1 MTRAR
6 LVGWILPNLESAPY
20 PRITATR
27 PPMRSPCDLHLDGV
41 VRKVRIYVRKMRT
54 AKLLDVL
61 MPRTR
66 QHVLGVLL
74 LRPDRGWFGRQLARH
89 LGLQPSSLQRELAA
103 LTQAGILT
111 QRREGRQVYYQADPD
126 CPVLAELQ
134 GLLLKTA
141 GLVDV
146 LREHLKPLAKDIAC
160 AFVYGSVA
168 RAEELSDSD
177 VDLFLIGAVK
187 PSTLAKGLE
196 QASQRL
202 ARTVNPT
209 VLSSQEFARCVRAK
223 ERFVLSVLER
233 PKLLVLGSS
242 RELDALVGGATGR
255 PGGSRS
261 S

>member
-1 MTRAR
+1 
-6 LVGWILPNLESAPY
+6 
-20 PRITATR
+20 
-27 PPMRSPCDLHLDGV
+27 
-41 VRKVRIYVRKMRT
+41 MRT
-54 AKLLDVL
+54 AKLLDAL

-66 QHVLGVLL
+66 QQVLGTLL
-74 LRPDRGWFGRQLARH
+74 LRPDRGWFGRELARH

-103 LTQAGILT
+103 LTEAGILT
-111 QRREGRQVYYQADPD
+111 QRREGKQVYYQADTS
-126 CPVLAELQ
+126 CPVLGELQ

-146 LREHLKPLAKDIAC
+146 LQKHLKPLVRDIAC

-187 PSTLAKGLE
+187 PSALANGLE

-223 ERFVLSVLER
+223 DRFVLSVLER
-233 PKLLVLGSS
+233 PKLFVQGSS
-242 RELDALVGGATGR
+242 HELDELAGGAPGR
-255 PGGSRS
+255 PGRRRS

>member
-1 MTRAR
+1 
-6 LVGWILPNLESAPY
+6 
-20 PRITATR
+20 
-27 PPMRSPCDLHLDGV
+27 
-41 VRKVRIYVRKMRT
+41 MRT
-54 AKLLDVL
+54 TRVLDVL

-66 QHVLGVLL
+66 QHVLGALL
-74 LRPDRGWFGRQLARH
+74 LRPDKGWFGRELARH

-103 LTQAGILT
+103 LTEAGILK

-126 CPVLAELQ
+126 CPILRELQ

-146 LREHLKPLAKDIAC
+146 LRESLKPLARGIAC

-177 VDLFLIGAVK
+177 VDLFLVGEVK
-187 PSTLAKGLE
+187 PSALSNGLE

-209 VLSSQEFARCVRAK
+209 VMDSREFARCAQAK
-223 ERFVLSVLER
+223 DRFVLSVLER
-233 PKLLVLGSS
+233 PKLFVVGSS
-242 RELDALVGGATGR
+242 RELDEAAGRAADR
-255 PGGSRS
+255 PGGRRPG
-261 S
+261 